1 MLKVNQDS
9 AQVVIE
15 IYNSNNEFIDRFFR
29 PYKKGF
35 NRASWDLTKNLNSNV
50 NSGSTRSYSPSIRV
64 KPGKYS
70 FNVYL
75 SFDGKVNKIG
85 SKFFEVERIRSGVLN
100 NPNIDKIDEYVT
112 EIENEY
118 KNYSLLSSKFGK
130 IKDDNKSI
138 ISLINKSSNYKDYV
152 SQQNAIQKSIDKIDK
167 ELESLIRKIVRSEL
181 ESFQSNN
188 KSDSLMSE
196 KRKTNVGIKSNSGLS
211 SLTKADLLSLS
222 KKNKL
227 SLSSKHTKTEILNEL
242 KSKAKSENLWNLFL
256 PDKEY
261 GYGLSNVDYAPLAEI
276 TGHNWWAPEVF
287 NCSAPDTGNMEILAE
302 FGTAEQKKQWLEP
315 LLEGEIRSC
324 FAMTEPNVAS
334 SDATNI
340 GSSIVSDGDNYVING
355 RKWWTSNAINP
366 NAKIC
371 IFMGVTNP
379 DSPPYQRQ
387 SQVLVPMD
395 SEGLSIIRPMQVF
408 GYDDG
413 YTGHPELFI

>member
-1 MLKVNQDS
+1 MMD
-9 AQVVIE
+9 
-15 IYNSNNEFIDRFFR
+15 
-29 PYKKGF
+29 F
-35 NRASWDLTKNLNSNV
+35 N
-50 NSGSTRSYSPSIRV
+50 
-64 KPGKYS
+64 
-70 FNVYL
+70 F
-75 SFDGKVNKIG
+75 
-85 SKFFEVERIRSGVLN
+85 SK
-100 NPNIDKIDEYVT
+100 
-112 EIENEY
+112 
-118 KNYSLLSSKFGK
+118 
-130 IKDDNKSI
+130 
-138 ISLINKSSNYKDYV
+138 
-152 SQQNAIQKSIDKIDK
+152 
-167 ELESLIRKIVRSEL
+167 ESLEL
-181 ESFQSNN
+181 QDKLKTFFADHIYPNEELYE
-188 KSDSLMSE
+188 KAIIDSGDPLH
-196 KRKTNVGIKSNSGLS
+196 IP
-211 SLTKADLLSLS
+211 
-222 KKNKL
+222 
-227 SLSSKHTKTEILNEL
+227 EILNEL

-413 YTGHPELFI
+413 YTGHPELLFENVVVPKSNIIGGEGMGFKIAQARLGPGRIHHCMRAIGMAERALSLMIDRSLERETFGQKLAEQGVIQDWIARSRIKIEEARLLTLKTAWLIDTVGKEEAKIEISSIKVSVVEAASYVIDKAIQTHGAMGLSQDTPLARMSAGARVLRIADGPDEVHLRSIAKREINKHR

>member
-1 MLKVNQDS
+1 MD
-9 AQVVIE
+9 
-15 IYNSNNEFIDRFFR
+15 
-29 PYKKGF
+29 F
-35 NRASWDLTKNLNSNV
+35 N
-50 NSGSTRSYSPSIRV
+50 
-64 KPGKYS
+64 
-70 FNVYL
+70 F
-75 SFDGKVNKIG
+75 
-85 SKFFEVERIRSGVLN
+85 SK
-100 NPNIDKIDEYVT
+100 
-112 EIENEY
+112 
-118 KNYSLLSSKFGK
+118 
-130 IKDDNKSI
+130 
-138 ISLINKSSNYKDYV
+138 
-152 SQQNAIQKSIDKIDK
+152 
-167 ELESLIRKIVRSEL
+167 ESLEL
-181 ESFQSNN
+181 QDKLKTFFADHIYPNEELYE
-188 KSDSLMSE
+188 KAIIDSGDPLH
-196 KRKTNVGIKSNSGLS
+196 IP
-211 SLTKADLLSLS
+211 
-222 KKNKL
+222 
-227 SLSSKHTKTEILNEL
+227 EILNEL

-256 PDKEY
+256 PDEEY

-413 YTGHPELFI
+413 YTGHPELLFENVVVPKSNIIGGEGMGFKIAQARLGPGRIHHCMRAIGMAERALSLMIDRSLERETFGQKLAEQGVIQDWIARSRIKIEEARLLTLKTAWLIDTVGKEEAKIEISSIKVSVVEAASYVIDKAIQTFGAMGLSQDTPLARMSAGARVLRIADGPDEVHLRSIARREINKHR

>member
-1 MLKVNQDS
+1 MMD
-9 AQVVIE
+9 
-15 IYNSNNEFIDRFFR
+15 
-29 PYKKGF
+29 F
-35 NRASWDLTKNLNSNV
+35 N
-50 NSGSTRSYSPSIRV
+50 
-64 KPGKYS
+64 
-70 FNVYL
+70 F
-75 SFDGKVNKIG
+75 
-85 SKFFEVERIRSGVLN
+85 SK
-100 NPNIDKIDEYVT
+100 
-112 EIENEY
+112 
-118 KNYSLLSSKFGK
+118 
-130 IKDDNKSI
+130 
-138 ISLINKSSNYKDYV
+138 
-152 SQQNAIQKSIDKIDK
+152 
-167 ELESLIRKIVRSEL
+167 ESLEL
-181 ESFQSNN
+181 QDKLKTFFADHIYPNEELYE
-188 KSDSLMSE
+188 KAIIDSGDPLH
-196 KRKTNVGIKSNSGLS
+196 IP
-211 SLTKADLLSLS
+211 
-222 KKNKL
+222 
-227 SLSSKHTKTEILNEL
+227 EILNEL

-413 YTGHPELFI
+413 YTGHPELLFENVVVPKSNIIGGEGMGFKIAQARLGSGRIHHCMRAIGMAERALSLMIDRSLERETFGQKLAEQGVIQDWIARSRIKIEEARLLTLKTAWLIDTVGKEEAKIEISSIKVSVVEAASYVIDKAIQTFGAMGLSQDTPLARMSAGARVLRIADGPDEVHLRSIARREINKHR

>member
-1 MLKVNQDS
+1 MD
-9 AQVVIE
+9 
-15 IYNSNNEFIDRFFR
+15 
-29 PYKKGF
+29 F
-35 NRASWDLTKNLNSNV
+35 N
-50 NSGSTRSYSPSIRV
+50 
-64 KPGKYS
+64 
-70 FNVYL
+70 F
-75 SFDGKVNKIG
+75 
-85 SKFFEVERIRSGVLN
+85 SK
-100 NPNIDKIDEYVT
+100 
-112 EIENEY
+112 
-118 KNYSLLSSKFGK
+118 
-130 IKDDNKSI
+130 
-138 ISLINKSSNYKDYV
+138 
-152 SQQNAIQKSIDKIDK
+152 
-167 ELESLIRKIVRSEL
+167 ESLEL
-181 ESFQSNN
+181 QDKLKTFF
-188 KSDSLMSE
+188 SDHIYPNEELYE
-196 KRKTNVGIKSNSGLS
+196 KAIIDSGDPL
-211 SLTKADLLSLS
+211 
-222 KKNKL
+222 
-227 SLSSKHTKTEILNEL
+227 HIPEILEEL

-256 PDKEY
+256 PDNEY

-287 NCSAPDTGNMEILAE
+287 NCSAPDTGNMEILNE

-315 LLEGEIRSC
+315 LLEGKIRSC

-413 YTGHPELFI
+413 YTGHPELLFENVVVPKSNIIGGEGMGFKIAQARLGPGRIHHCMRAIGMAERALSLMIDRSLERETFGQKLAEQGVIQDWIARSRIKIEEARLLTLKTAWLIDTVGKEEAKIEISSIKVSVVEAASYVIDKAIQTHGAMGLSQDTPLARMSAGARVLRIADGPDEVHLRSIARREINKYR

>member
-1 MLKVNQDS
+1 MD
-9 AQVVIE
+9 
-15 IYNSNNEFIDRFFR
+15 
-29 PYKKGF
+29 F
-35 NRASWDLTKNLNSNV
+35 N
-50 NSGSTRSYSPSIRV
+50 
-64 KPGKYS
+64 
-70 FNVYL
+70 F
-75 SFDGKVNKIG
+75 
-85 SKFFEVERIRSGVLN
+85 SK
-100 NPNIDKIDEYVT
+100 
-112 EIENEY
+112 
-118 KNYSLLSSKFGK
+118 
-130 IKDDNKSI
+130 
-138 ISLINKSSNYKDYV
+138 
-152 SQQNAIQKSIDKIDK
+152 
-167 ELESLIRKIVRSEL
+167 ESLEL
-181 ESFQSNN
+181 QDKLRTFFAEHIYPNEELYE
-188 KSDSLMSE
+188 KAIIDSGDPLH
-196 KRKTNVGIKSNSGLS
+196 IP
-211 SLTKADLLSLS
+211 
-222 KKNKL
+222 
-227 SLSSKHTKTEILNEL
+227 EILNEL

-413 YTGHPELFI
+413 YTGHPELLFENVVVPKSNIIGGEGMGFKIAQARLGPGRIHHCMRAIGMAERALSLMIDRSLERETFGQKLAEQGVIQDWIARSRIKIEEARLLTLKTAWLIDTVGKEEAKIEISSIKVSVVEAASYVIDKAIQTFGAMGLSQDTPLARMSAGARVLRIADGPDEVHLRSIARREINKHR

>member
-1 MLKVNQDS
+1 MMD
-9 AQVVIE
+9 
-15 IYNSNNEFIDRFFR
+15 
-29 PYKKGF
+29 F
-35 NRASWDLTKNLNSNV
+35 N
-50 NSGSTRSYSPSIRV
+50 
-64 KPGKYS
+64 
-70 FNVYL
+70 F
-75 SFDGKVNKIG
+75 
-85 SKFFEVERIRSGVLN
+85 SK
-100 NPNIDKIDEYVT
+100 
-112 EIENEY
+112 
-118 KNYSLLSSKFGK
+118 
-130 IKDDNKSI
+130 
-138 ISLINKSSNYKDYV
+138 
-152 SQQNAIQKSIDKIDK
+152 
-167 ELESLIRKIVRSEL
+167 ESLEL
-181 ESFQSNN
+181 QDKLRTFFAEHIYPNEELYE
-188 KSDSLMSE
+188 KAIIDSGDPLH
-196 KRKTNVGIKSNSGLS
+196 IP
-211 SLTKADLLSLS
+211 
-222 KKNKL
+222 
-227 SLSSKHTKTEILNEL
+227 EILNEL

-413 YTGHPELFI
+413 YTGHPELLFENVVVPKSNIIGGEGMGFKIAQARLGPGRIHHCMRAIGMAERALSLMIDRSLERETFGQKLAEQGVIQDWIARSRIKIEEARLLTLKTAWLIDTVGKEEAKIEISSIKVSVVEAASYVIDKAIQTHGAMGLSQDTPLARMSAGARVLRIADGPDEVHLRSIARREINKHR

>member
-1 MLKVNQDS
+1 MD
-9 AQVVIE
+9 
-15 IYNSNNEFIDRFFR
+15 
-29 PYKKGF
+29 F
-35 NRASWDLTKNLNSNV
+35 N
-50 NSGSTRSYSPSIRV
+50 
-64 KPGKYS
+64 
-70 FNVYL
+70 F
-75 SFDGKVNKIG
+75 
-85 SKFFEVERIRSGVLN
+85 SK
-100 NPNIDKIDEYVT
+100 
-112 EIENEY
+112 
-118 KNYSLLSSKFGK
+118 
-130 IKDDNKSI
+130 
-138 ISLINKSSNYKDYV
+138 
-152 SQQNAIQKSIDKIDK
+152 
-167 ELESLIRKIVRSEL
+167 ESLEL
-181 ESFQSNN
+181 QDKLKTFFADHIYPNEELYE
-188 KSDSLMSE
+188 KAIIDSGDPLH
-196 KRKTNVGIKSNSGLS
+196 IP
-211 SLTKADLLSLS
+211 
-222 KKNKL
+222 
-227 SLSSKHTKTEILNEL
+227 EILNEL

-256 PDKEY
+256 PDMEY

-340 GSSIVSDGDNYVING
+340 GSSIVTDGDNYVING

-413 YTGHPELFI
+413 YTGHPELLFENVVVPKSNIIGGEGMGFKIAQARLGPGRIHHCMRAIGMAERALSLMIDRSLERETFGQKLAEQGVIQDWIARSRIKIEEARLLTLKTAWLIDTVGKEEAKIEISSIKVSVVEAASYVIDKAIQTFGAMGLSQDTPLARMSAGARVLRIADGPDEVHLRSIARREINKHR

>member
-1 MLKVNQDS
+1 MMD
-9 AQVVIE
+9 
-15 IYNSNNEFIDRFFR
+15 
-29 PYKKGF
+29 F
-35 NRASWDLTKNLNSNV
+35 N
-50 NSGSTRSYSPSIRV
+50 
-64 KPGKYS
+64 
-70 FNVYL
+70 F
-75 SFDGKVNKIG
+75 
-85 SKFFEVERIRSGVLN
+85 SK
-100 NPNIDKIDEYVT
+100 
-112 EIENEY
+112 
-118 KNYSLLSSKFGK
+118 
-130 IKDDNKSI
+130 
-138 ISLINKSSNYKDYV
+138 
-152 SQQNAIQKSIDKIDK
+152 
-167 ELESLIRKIVRSEL
+167 ESLEL
-181 ESFQSNN
+181 QDKLKTFFADHIYPNEELYE
-188 KSDSLMSE
+188 KAIIDSGDPLH
-196 KRKTNVGIKSNSGLS
+196 IP
-211 SLTKADLLSLS
+211 
-222 KKNKL
+222 
-227 SLSSKHTKTEILNEL
+227 EILNEL

-413 YTGHPELFI
+413 YTGHPELLFENVVVPKSNIIGGEGMGFKIAQARLGPGRIHHCMRAIGMAERALSLMIERSLERETFGQKLAEQGVIQDWIARSRIKIEEARLLTLKTAWLIDTVGKEEAKIEISSIKVSVVEAASYVIDKAIQTFGAMGLSQDTPLARMSAGARVLRIADGPDEVHLRSIARREFNKHR

>member
-1 MLKVNQDS
+1 MMD
-9 AQVVIE
+9 
-15 IYNSNNEFIDRFFR
+15 
-29 PYKKGF
+29 F
-35 NRASWDLTKNLNSNV
+35 N
-50 NSGSTRSYSPSIRV
+50 
-64 KPGKYS
+64 
-70 FNVYL
+70 F
-75 SFDGKVNKIG
+75 
-85 SKFFEVERIRSGVLN
+85 SK
-100 NPNIDKIDEYVT
+100 
-112 EIENEY
+112 
-118 KNYSLLSSKFGK
+118 
-130 IKDDNKSI
+130 
-138 ISLINKSSNYKDYV
+138 
-152 SQQNAIQKSIDKIDK
+152 
-167 ELESLIRKIVRSEL
+167 ESLEL
-181 ESFQSNN
+181 QDKLKTFFADHIYPNEELYE
-188 KSDSLMSE
+188 KAIIDSGDPLH
-196 KRKTNVGIKSNSGLS
+196 IP
-211 SLTKADLLSLS
+211 
-222 KKNKL
+222 
-227 SLSSKHTKTEILNEL
+227 EILNEL

-413 YTGHPELFI
+413 YTGHPELLFENVVVPKSNIIGGEGMGFKIAQARLGPGRIHHCMRAIGMAERALSLMINRSLERETFGQKLAEQGVIQDWIARSRIKIEEARLLTLKTAWLIDTVGKEEAKIEISSIKVSVVEAASYVIDKAIQTHGAMGLSQDTPLARMSAGARVLRIADGPDEVHLRSIARREINKHR

>member
-1 MLKVNQDS
+1 MMD
-9 AQVVIE
+9 
-15 IYNSNNEFIDRFFR
+15 
-29 PYKKGF
+29 F
-35 NRASWDLTKNLNSNV
+35 N
-50 NSGSTRSYSPSIRV
+50 
-64 KPGKYS
+64 
-70 FNVYL
+70 F
-75 SFDGKVNKIG
+75 
-85 SKFFEVERIRSGVLN
+85 SK
-100 NPNIDKIDEYVT
+100 
-112 EIENEY
+112 
-118 KNYSLLSSKFGK
+118 
-130 IKDDNKSI
+130 
-138 ISLINKSSNYKDYV
+138 
-152 SQQNAIQKSIDKIDK
+152 
-167 ELESLIRKIVRSEL
+167 ESLEL
-181 ESFQSNN
+181 QDKLKTFFADHIYPNEELYE
-188 KSDSLMSE
+188 KAIIDSGDPLH
-196 KRKTNVGIKSNSGLS
+196 IP
-211 SLTKADLLSLS
+211 
-222 KKNKL
+222 
-227 SLSSKHTKTEILNEL
+227 EILNEL

-413 YTGHPELFI
+413 YTGHPELLFENVVVPKSNIIGGEGMGFKIAQARLGPGRIHHCMRAIGMAERALSLMIDRSLERETFGQKLAEQGVIQDWIARSRIKIEEARLLTLKTAWLIDTVGKEEAKIEISSIKVSVVEAASYVIDKAIQTFGAMGLSQDTPLARMSAGARVLRIADGLDEVHLRSIARREINKHR

>member
-1 MLKVNQDS
+1 MMD
-9 AQVVIE
+9 
-15 IYNSNNEFIDRFFR
+15 
-29 PYKKGF
+29 F
-35 NRASWDLTKNLNSNV
+35 N
-50 NSGSTRSYSPSIRV
+50 
-64 KPGKYS
+64 
-70 FNVYL
+70 F
-75 SFDGKVNKIG
+75 
-85 SKFFEVERIRSGVLN
+85 SK
-100 NPNIDKIDEYVT
+100 
-112 EIENEY
+112 
-118 KNYSLLSSKFGK
+118 
-130 IKDDNKSI
+130 
-138 ISLINKSSNYKDYV
+138 
-152 SQQNAIQKSIDKIDK
+152 
-167 ELESLIRKIVRSEL
+167 ESLEL
-181 ESFQSNN
+181 QDKLKTFFADHIYPNEELYE
-188 KSDSLMSE
+188 KAIIDSGDPLH
-196 KRKTNVGIKSNSGLS
+196 IP
-211 SLTKADLLSLS
+211 
-222 KKNKL
+222 
-227 SLSSKHTKTEILNEL
+227 EILNEL

-413 YTGHPELFI
+413 YTGHPELLFENVVVPKSNIIGGEGMGFKIAQARLGPGRIHHCMRAIGMAERALSLMIDRSLERETFGQKLAEQGVIQDWIARSRIKIEEARLLTLKTAWLIDTVGKEEAKIEISSIKVSVVEAASFVIDKAIQTFGAMGLSQDTPLARMSAGARVLRIADGPDEVHLRSIARREINKHR

>member
-1 MLKVNQDS
+1 MMD
-9 AQVVIE
+9 
-15 IYNSNNEFIDRFFR
+15 
-29 PYKKGF
+29 F
-35 NRASWDLTKNLNSNV
+35 N
-50 NSGSTRSYSPSIRV
+50 
-64 KPGKYS
+64 
-70 FNVYL
+70 F
-75 SFDGKVNKIG
+75 
-85 SKFFEVERIRSGVLN
+85 SK
-100 NPNIDKIDEYVT
+100 
-112 EIENEY
+112 
-118 KNYSLLSSKFGK
+118 
-130 IKDDNKSI
+130 
-138 ISLINKSSNYKDYV
+138 
-152 SQQNAIQKSIDKIDK
+152 
-167 ELESLIRKIVRSEL
+167 ESLEL
-181 ESFQSNN
+181 QDKLKTFFADHIYPNEELYE
-188 KSDSLMSE
+188 KAIIDSGDPLH
-196 KRKTNVGIKSNSGLS
+196 IP
-211 SLTKADLLSLS
+211 
-222 KKNKL
+222 
-227 SLSSKHTKTEILNEL
+227 EILNEL

-340 GSSIVSDGDNYVING
+340 GSSIVSDGDNYIING

-395 SEGLSIIRPMQVF
+395 TEGLSIIRPMQVF

-413 YTGHPELFI
+413 YTGHPELLFENVVVPKSNIIGGEGMGFKIAQARLGPGRIHHCMRAIGMAERALSLMIDRSLERETFGQKLAEQGVIQDWIARSRIKIEEARLLTLKTAWLIDTVGKEEAKIEISSIKVSVVEAASYVIDKAIQTFGAMGLSQDTPLARMSAGARVLRIADGPDEVHLRSIARREINKHR